1 MNKFLFLVFLIALS
15 LFTGCG
21 HSRAVVISQDNNQI
35 EEDIEE
41 DKPDY
46 PVNINTADLDA
57 LMTLKGIGRVKAEA
71 IISYRSEHG
80 EFSDIEE
87 LMLIS
92 GIKEGT
98 FAKIRDFIT
107 VR

>member
-1 MNKFLFLVFLIALS
+1 MNKIFFLFFLFALS
-15 LFTGCG
+15 LLTGCG
-21 HSRAVVISQDNNQI
+21 HSRATVITQSTEQI
-35 EEDIEE
+35 EELPEE
-41 DKPDY
+41 EAPVF

-71 IISYRSEHG
+71 IISYRNEHG
-80 EFSDIEE
+80 GFSEIEE

-107 VR
+107 LR